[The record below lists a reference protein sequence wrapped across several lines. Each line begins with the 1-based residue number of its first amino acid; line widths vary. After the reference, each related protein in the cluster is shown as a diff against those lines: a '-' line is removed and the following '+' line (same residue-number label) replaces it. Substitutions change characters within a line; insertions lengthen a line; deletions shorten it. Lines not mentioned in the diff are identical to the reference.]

1 MSTVYVAQ
9 ANDRVWRTN
18 ELREYPRSIVLRPL
32 GTTALVDG
40 AQTSVDAVLVVE
52 NSRVVAT
59 YSVPTALD
67 IFRRERFHEVHTAWT
82 EARARWVSYGSS
94 ASTNFANFPHVVPGL
109 RVAASYPVSEPTL
122 PAVFW
127 LTAPDTAPYT
137 APDTGAAL
145 ESAAAA
151 WGWTEVT

>member
-1 MSTVYVAQ
+1 MSTAYVAQ

-18 ELREYPRSIVLRPL
+18 ELREYPRTIVLRPL
-32 GTTALVDG
+32 GTTALVGG

-52 NSRVVAT
+52 NGLVVAT

-67 IFRRERFHEVHTAWT
+67 IFRRERFHEIHTAWT

-94 ASTNFANFPHVVPGL
+94 ASTNFANFPHIVPGL
-109 RVAASYPVSEPTL
+109 RVVASYPVSEPTL

-127 LTAPDTAPYT
+127 STSAYT
-137 APDTGAAL
+137 TPDTGAAL

>member
-1 MSTVYVAQ
+1 MSTYVARTD
-9 ANDRVWRTN
+9 DRVWRTN
-18 ELREYPRSIVLRPL
+18 ELREYPRTIVLRPL
-32 GTTALVDG
+32 GTTALVGG

-52 NSRVVAT
+52 NGLVVAT

-67 IFRRERFHEVHTAWT
+67 IFRRERFHEIHTAWT

-109 RVAASYPVSEPTL
+109 RVAASYPVSEPMLPPVFWSTAIEVYTL
-122 PAVFW
+122 PGS
-127 LTAPDTAPYT
+127 
-137 APDTGAAL
+137 GAAL